1 MLGNPRIYAYPN
13 RNIGDDGMNYI
24 YPVWLFFTAF
34 FLYFA
39 YINWRQAS
47 ADIRPFTFR
56 KRGQDPDEDPEAEV
70 SEANVRFAHDFNAY
84 LDIVN
89 TKQPYPYVI
98 SPLVMG
104 RSYYKLS
111 RCHVWDPVCRLS
123 VGYLHQLTI

>member
-1 MLGNPRIYAYPN
+1 MLGNPRIYANPN

-56 KRGQDPDEDPEAEV
+56 QRGQDPDEDPEAEV

-89 TKQPYPYVI
+89 TSNIK
-98 SPLVMG
+98 
-104 RSYYKLS
+104 RH
-111 RCHVWDPVCRLS
+111 RAAA
-123 VGYLHQLTI
+123 VGYFIAGLLSLGSVFMLLFS